1 MKYLLPAL
9 IFLIVTFGLTRK
21 VPVFDIFTQGAK
33 DGVITILK
41 LVPSLV
47 GLITA
52 IGVLRASGALDIVGN
67 ILQKPLSLLGIPE
80 DILPL
85 LIVRPMSGSAA
96 LAVVRDILENCGPD
110 SYPGRVACVMMG
122 SSETVLY
129 TMAVYTQGTPVKKL
143 PGVLPAALVA
153 NLFACIFA
161 LLLCS
166 VL

>member
-1 MKYLLPAL
+1 MKYILPAL
-9 IFLIVTFGLTRK
+9 IFLIVSLGLVRN
-21 VPVFDIFTQGAK
+21 VAAFEQFTQGAK
-33 DGVITILK
+33 EGAATILK

-52 IGVLRASGALDIVGN
+52 IGVLRASGALDLVGD
-67 ILQKPLSLLGIPE
+67 ILQKPLSFIGVPE
-80 DILPL
+80 EILPL
-85 LIVRPMSGSAA
+85 VVVRPMSGSAA

-110 SYPGRVACVMMG
+110 AYAGRVACVMMG

-143 PGVLPAALVA
+143 PGVIPAALIA

-161 LLLCS
+161 LLICS

>member
-1 MKYLLPAL
+1 MKYILPSF
-9 IFLIVTFGLTRK
+9 IFLIVALGLVRRL
-21 VPVFDIFTQGAK
+21 PVFDLFTQGAK
-33 DGVITILK
+33 NGAVTILK

-52 IGVLRASGALDIVGN
+52 IGVLRASGALDILGN
-67 ILQKPLSLLGIPE
+67 ILQKPLSRIGMPE
-80 DILPL
+80 ELLPL
-85 LIVRPMSGSAA
+85 VVVRPMSGSGA
-96 LAVVRDILENCGPD
+96 LAVVRDILQTCGPD
-110 SYPGRVACVMMG
+110 SYAGRVACVMMG

-129 TMAVYTQGTPVKKL
+129 TMAIYTQGTPVKKL

-161 LLLCS
+161 LLLCR

>member
-1 MKYLLPAL
+1 MRYILPAL
-9 IFLIVTFGLTRK
+9 IFLIVALGLVRR
-21 VPVFDIFTQGAK
+21 VPVFDLFTQGAK
-33 DGVITILK
+33 DGAATILK
-41 LVPSLV
+41 LIPSLV

-52 IGVLRASGALDIVGN
+52 IGVLRASGALDLLGDF
-67 ILQKPLSLLGIPE
+67 LRKPLSALGMPE
-80 DILPL
+80 QLLPL
-85 LIVRPMSGSAA
+85 VVVRPMSGSGA

-110 SYPGRVACVMMG
+110 SYVGRVACVMMG

-161 LLLCS
+161 LLTCS
-166 VL
+166 IL

>member
-1 MKYLLPAL
+1 MKYILPSL
-9 IFLIVTFGLTRK
+9 IFLIVALGLTRK
-21 VPVFDIFTQGAK
+21 VSMFDVFTQGAR
-33 DGVITILK
+33 DGAVTIIK

-52 IGVLRASGALDIVGN
+52 IGVLRASGALDIVGD
-67 ILQKPLSLLGIPE
+67 ILQKPLSVLGIPE
-80 DILPL
+80 DLLPL
-85 LIVRPMSGSAA
+85 VVVRPMSGSAA
-96 LAVVRDILENCGPD
+96 LAVVRDILADCGPD
-110 SYPGRVACVMMG
+110 SYAGRVACVMMG

-143 PGVLPAALVA
+143 PGVLPAAIVA

-161 LLLCS
+161 LLVCS